1 MRRLAIG
8 TAAVAIGAAILTLA
22 AFGAGWA
29 PKSSLRIQR
38 MAPLEVSGVHFRS
51 HEYVRV
57 TAVIG
62 ETKKVNRLRASGSG
76 AFRTTFPIGAGR
88 CSSVR
93 IVAITGSGSR
103 ATLKRLPAPACMPV

>member
-8 TAAVAIGAAILTLA
+8 TAAGAIGAAVLTLA
-22 AFGAGWA
+22 AFGAGSA
-29 PKSSLRIQR
+29 PKPSLRIQR
-38 MAPLEVSGVHFRS
+38 MAPLEVSGAHFRS
-51 HEYVRV
+51 HEHVRV

-93 IVAITGSGSR
+93 VVAISGSGSR
-103 ATLKRLPAPACMPV
+103 ATVKRLPAPACLPV

>member
-8 TAAVAIGAAILTLA
+8 SAAVAIGAAILTLA

-51 HEYVRV
+51 HEHVRV